1 MTAEIPDGEE
11 GPENVEGD
19 GDVSEERA
27 AVDRRRRTD
36 AQRAK
41 RLAARICGWCRVSAD
56 YCRVMMILWY
66 SRTRKDRRLRARQIA
81 ICEWCLE
88 LLSSDEDTP
97 EWCLELLG
105 SDEDTPEGRQG
116 AEAGEV
122 AQAARA
128 EGPLTERQRRT
139 AAQRDKRA
147 AERICGWCR
156 APADHGWVEWS
167 VSEDTF
173 QEVAICEECYRKLK
187 VRRGL
192 RNEEVNDA

>member
-1 MTAEIPDGEE
+1 MTAEVPDGGE

-19 GDVSEERA
+19 GDVSEDRA

-66 SRTRKDRRLRARQIA
+66 LRTRKDRRLRARQIA

-97 EWCLELLG
+97 EWCQ
-105 SDEDTPEGRQG
+105 RR

-139 AAQRDKRA
+139 AAQREKRA

-173 QEVAICEECYRKLK
+173 QEVPICEECYRKLK